1 MLTKMKL
8 ALALCA
14 ATLVGGVALAD
25 TGSSSSTSAPTP
37 AMKEAWKAKREAR
50 KAELLAK
57 YDTNHDGKLD
67 EQERAVMRDEMLT
80 ARFEKMDLNKDGQI
94 SLEEFKKF
102 SAEKGGKFR
111 HGRGGFGRHHRK
123 GLAPSTK

>member
-1 MLTKMKL
+1 MLTKMKI

-25 TGSSSSTSAPTP
+25 TGSSTEAPTP

-57 YDTNHDGKLD
+57 YDTNKDGKLD
-67 EQERAVMRDEMLT
+67 AQERAVMRDEMLT
-80 ARFEKMDLNKDGQI
+80 ARFEKMDVNKDGQI
-94 SLEEFKKF
+94 SLTEFKQFQAQKL
-102 SAEKGGKFR
+102 GKLR
-111 HGRGGFGRHHRK
+111 HGRGRFGRHHRK
-123 GLAPSTK
+123 GLGAPETK